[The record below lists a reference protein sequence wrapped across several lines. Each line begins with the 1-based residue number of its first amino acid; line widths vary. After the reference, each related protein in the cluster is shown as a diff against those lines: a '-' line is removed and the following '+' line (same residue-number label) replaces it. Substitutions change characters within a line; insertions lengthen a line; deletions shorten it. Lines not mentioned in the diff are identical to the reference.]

1 MRWLLAAAAA
11 AATTR
16 ALTPTQVRSQLAL
29 TGETTAALKTQ
40 IIKAAKGTRNGV
52 DADERKRATVAAL
65 CDELEARQDKQLFAP
80 LEGEH
85 SLVFTTVQGGSSGK
99 LGPFVGDVTQTFL
112 DDVKFVNSVELG
124 PLRLALQAKRT
135 PKDGQTYRVDFESLG
150 VELFGFKLFEKAMGG
165 GGAWKL
171 RYVDDDLRIMDTPS
185 LFVLKRRTAADDVG
199 LRDVLADPARF
210 MEDPD

>member
-1 MRWLLAAAAA
+1 M
-11 AATTR
+11 
-16 ALTPTQVRSQLAL
+16 
-29 TGETTAALKTQ
+29 
-40 IIKAAKGTRNGV
+40 TRNSRIRSSW
-52 DADERKRATVAAL
+52 AVA
-65 CDELEARQDKQLFAP
+65 P
-80 LEGEH
+80 
-85 SLVFTTVQGGSSGK
+85 
-99 LGPFVGDVTQTFL
+99 
-112 DDVKFVNSVELG
+112 
-124 PLRLALQAKRT
+124 ALQAKP

>member
-11 AATTR
+11 TATTR

-85 SLVFTTVQGGSSGK
+85 SLVFTTVAGGSSGK
-99 LGPFVGDVTQTFL
+99 IGPFVGDVTQTFI
-112 DDVKFVNSVELG
+112 DDVRFENAVALG
-124 PLRLALQAKRT
+124 PLRLALQARRT